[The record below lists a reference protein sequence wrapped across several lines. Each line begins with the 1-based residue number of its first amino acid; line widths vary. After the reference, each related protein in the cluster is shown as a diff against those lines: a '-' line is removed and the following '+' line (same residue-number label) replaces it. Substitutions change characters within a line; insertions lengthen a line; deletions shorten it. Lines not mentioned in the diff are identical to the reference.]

1 VELELVSVTCT
12 KTLDMGLQVT
22 RDAAFFVYHTI
33 GGQES
38 GFNEHGTSDYCDWTS
53 LIPTFVVIGYD
64 VEGDDGVLGEN
75 NLASIKFLEGENIVS
90 GFSFDHGT
98 VLHCEV

>member
-1 VELELVSVTCT
+1 VELELVSMTCRE
-12 KTLDMGLQVT
+12 TLDMGLQVT
-22 RDAAFFVYHTI
+22 WDAVFFIYHTI

-38 GFNEHGTSDYCDWTS
+38 GFNEYGTSNYCDWTS
-53 LIPTFVVIGYD
+53 LISTFVVIGYD
-64 VEGDDGVLGEN
+64 VKGDDGVLGEN
-75 NLASIKFLEGENIVS
+75 KLSIFNIVKGEHIVS

>member
-1 VELELVSVTCT
+1 VELELVSMTRRE
-12 KTLDMGLQVT
+12 TLDMGLQVT
-22 RDAAFFVYHTI
+22 WDAVFFIYHTI

-38 GFNEHGTSDYCDWTS
+38 GFNEYGTSNYCDWTS
-53 LIPTFVVIGYD
+53 LISTFVVIGYD
-64 VEGDDGVLGEN
+64 VKGDDGVLGEN
-75 NLASIKFLEGENIVS
+75 KLSIFNIVKGEHIVS

>member
-12 KTLDMGLQVT
+12 ETLDVGLQVA
-22 RDAAFFVYHTI
+22 RDAVFFVYHTI
-33 GGQES
+33 RGQEN
-38 GFNEHGTSDYCDWTS
+38 GFNEHGTSNYCDWAS
-53 LIPTFVVIGYD
+53 LITTFIVIGYD
-64 VEGDDGVLGEN
+64 VKGDHGMLGEDK
-75 NLASIKFLEGENIVS
+75 LSIIKFLEGEHVVS